1 MNDLIVLILSFYFFL
16 TIVVVIYG
24 KNYNSN
30 IRIFNYFFDSMYVP
44 ANEKKI
50 NFHKKKKEK
59 EKKENKKKEKRK
71 KKNINKYIILI
82 K

>member
-30 IRIFNYFFDSMYVP
+30 IRIFNYYFDSMYVP
-44 ANEKKI
+44 ANVITIKSMC
-50 NFHKKKKEK
+50 
-59 EKKENKKKEKRK
+59 EN
-71 KKNINKYIILI
+71 NQIL
-82 K
+82 KF